1 MTVSLLVTTFT
12 RLWGWND
19 RCSELHYG
27 NWWDPGAWPGAK
39 NQYVLASANLI
50 LTILFKSVCCETP
63 KRNAESLECL
73 FKKALNITFIK
84 SCTSLHFALFHTF
97 STLFLTLDHICR
109 PWTGLLLDADG
120 TTEDYSFWCV
130 GVCQTFS
137 PKPRTFLCDE
147 LQDCCSVPLRII
159 VGACSR
165 CLLPLAI
172 PSGKPQLRGPCFL
185 GVFVAILVS
194 SWRHA
199 QAE

>member
-27 NWWDPGAWPGAK
+27 NWWDPWAWPGAK

-97 STLFLTLDHICR
+97 STLFLTLDHS
-109 PWTGLLLDADG
+109 WMLM
-120 TTEDYSFWCV
+120 
-130 GVCQTFS
+130 
-137 PKPRTFLCDE
+137 
-147 LQDCCSVPLRII
+147 VPQRII
-159 VGACSR
+159 VFGVWVSAK
-165 CLLPLAI
+165 LF
-172 PSGKPQLRGPCFL
+172 PQNREHSCVMSYKTAVLCP
-185 GVFVAILVS
+185 
-194 SWRHA
+194 W
-199 QAE
+199 E